1 VYTPK
6 HFDIND
12 QEELLAFVKAFPF
25 ATLVSN
31 GEDGLNAEHI
41 PMLVHVDAENSVVLQ
56 AHIAKVN
63 KLWQNV
69 ENQADVLVIFQG
81 ENAYI
86 TPNWYP
92 SKKVDGKAVPTWNYR
107 AVHIKGSIQFIH
119 EAEWKLSLLD
129 RLTNFH
135 EQNQPAPWA
144 ISDAPSDYIA
154 QRLKSIVGVEITVID
169 IQGKFK
175 LSQNQSTENKN
186 GVHEGLSETHHPMA
200 NLIKPTSGD

>member
-1 VYTPK
+1 MYTPK

-56 AHIAKVN
+56 AHIAKAN
-63 KLWQNV
+63 KLWQNLA
-69 ENQADVLVIFQG
+69 NQADVLVIFQG

-129 RLTNFH
+129 RLTNIH

-154 QRLKSIVGVEITVID
+154 QRLKGIVGVEITVID

-175 LSQNQSTENKN
+175 LSQNQSAENKN
-186 GVHEGLSETHHPMA
+186 GVHKGLSETQHPMA
-200 NLIKPTSGD
+200 DLIKPTNRD

>member
-1 VYTPK
+1 MYLPK
-6 HFDIND
+6 HFEISD
-12 QEELLAFVKAFPF
+12 QKELLDFLAAFPF
-25 ATLVSN
+25 ATLVTN

-41 PMLVHVDAENSVVLQ
+41 PMLVQVGADNRVFLQ
-56 AHIAKVN
+56 AHIAKAN
-63 KLWQNV
+63 TLWQKI
-69 ENQADVLVIFQG
+69 ADQTHVLVIFQG

-107 AVHIKGSIQFIH
+107 AVHIKGSIRFIH
-119 EAEWKLSLLD
+119 DAQWKLSLLD
-129 RLTNFH
+129 RLTNIH

-154 QRLKSIVGVEITVID
+154 QRLKGIVGVEITVID

-175 LSQNQSTENKN
+175 LSQNQSDENKA
-186 GVHEGLSETHHPMA
+186 GVREGLAQIQHSMKD
-200 NLIKPTSGD
+200 LI

>member
-1 VYTPK
+1 MYTPK
-6 HFDIND
+6 HFEIND
-12 QEELLAFVKAFPF
+12 QEEQLAFVKAFPF
-25 ATLVSN
+25 ATLVTNS
-31 GEDGLNAEHI
+31 EDGLNAEHI
-41 PMLVHVDAENSVVLQ
+41 PMLVHVDADNRIFLQ
-56 AHIAKVN
+56 AHIAKAN
-63 KLWQNV
+63 ALWQKV
-69 ENQADVLVIFQG
+69 ADQTHVLVIFQG

-86 TPNWYP
+86 SPNWYP

-129 RLTNFH
+129 RLTNIH

-154 QRLKSIVGVEITVID
+154 QRLKGIVGVEITVID

-175 LSQNQSTENKN
+175 LSQNQSDENKA
-186 GVHEGLSETHHPMA
+186 GVREGLAQIQHSMKD
-200 NLIKPTSGD
+200 LI

>member
-1 VYTPK
+1 MYLPK
-6 HFDIND
+6 HFEIND

-41 PMLVHVDAENSVVLQ
+41 PMLVHADAENRVVLQ
-56 AHIAKVN
+56 AHIAKAN
-63 KLWQNV
+63 KLWQSLA
-69 ENQADVLVIFQG
+69 NQADVLVIFQG

-107 AVHIKGSIQFIH
+107 AVHIKGTINFIH
-119 EAEWKLSLLD
+119 EAEWKLLLLEK
-129 RLTNFH
+129 LTNIH
-135 EQNQPAPWA
+135 EQKQPAPWS
-144 ISDAPSDYIA
+144 ISDAPQDYIE
-154 QRLKSIVGVEITVID
+154 QRLAGIVGVEITVTD

-175 LSQNQSTENKN
+175 LSQNQSVENKN
-186 GVHEGLSETHHPMA
+186 GVWDGLAQTQHPMMA
-200 NLIKPTSGD
+200 VMQKISD